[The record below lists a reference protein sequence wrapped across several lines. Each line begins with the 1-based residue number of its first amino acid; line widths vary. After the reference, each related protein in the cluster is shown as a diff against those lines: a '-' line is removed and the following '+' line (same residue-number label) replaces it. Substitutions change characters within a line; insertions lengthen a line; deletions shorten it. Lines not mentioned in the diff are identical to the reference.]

1 MRLPKQ
7 KIKYKMKRVHT
18 LKIAVVLLC
27 FFHEVTAQS
36 IPVEIFSGHLAYRYQ
51 HSFSGQIS
59 NRLGISHSSTLL
71 ESYTEK
77 ETEIMT
83 QSYLTLSLGKNVKLG
98 LGTFYASAPGFSPS
112 LNVQFMQKKSNWM
125 WIIVPRID
133 LKEKPSYDVMTMLE
147 YRPQLTQTL
156 KLYSRIQL
164 MENFTGTTHN
174 RGYNHI
180 RVGIDVK
187 KIQLGLASGLESY
200 GKKYECWENYG
211 LFFRTEL

>member
-1 MRLPKQ
+1 MKP
-7 KIKYKMKRVHT
+7 KMKPFET
-18 LKIAVVLLC
+18 LKTIAVWLC
-27 FFHEVTAQS
+27 FSHQVLAQS
-36 IPVEIFSGHLAYRYQ
+36 IPVEVFSGHWAYRYQ
-51 HSFSGQIS
+51 HNFSGQIN

-98 LGTFYASAPGFSPS
+98 LGTFYASVPGFSPS
-112 LNVQFMQKKSNWM
+112 LNLQFMQKKSNWM

-133 LKEKPSYDVMTMLE
+133 LKEKPSYDVMAMLE
-147 YRPQLTQTL
+147 CRPQLSQTL
-156 KLYSRIQL
+156 RLYTRIQL
-164 MENFTGTTHN
+164 MENFTGSIHN

-180 RVGIDVK
+180 RVGIDLK

-200 GKKYECWENYG
+200 GKKYEVRDNYG
-211 LFFRTEL
+211 LFFRSEL